1 VREMSVDTLAELG
14 YTVLAAASGEEA
26 LWLLDQRP
34 DVRLLFTD
42 VVMPGMNGRELAQ
55 AARDRMPGM
64 KVLFTTGYARDAI
77 LREGRLEEGIAVIQK
92 PFAAADLARRIRETL
107 DS

>member
-1 VREMSVDTLAELG
+1 
-14 YTVLAAASGEEA
+14 
-26 LWLLDQRP
+26 
-34 DVRLLFTD
+34 
-42 VVMPGMNGRELAQ
+42 MPGV
-55 AARDRMPGM
+55 

-77 LREGRLEEGIAVIQK
+77 VREGRLEEGIAVIQK